1 MKKIHTIC
9 LCAFLLTCGGC
20 ANQQPS
26 QKMEEEEPS
35 SVEVTEMEEDTAAL
49 QTVSEKDDIWYD
61 GEIPF
66 VFDAFKKY
74 PITKIKLSELA
85 DPEYIALETNDS
97 VLLSLKG
104 TCKGNEFLFTDKY
117 IYFEDRAS
125 EIYIFT
131 RKGKFVRMINRRGG
145 GPEEYS
151 HIGSFAADP
160 KHKEI
165 FIQDYYRAAEPIKK
179 KGQKRK
185 SGRTYVYDM
194 QGKYKRHFNNGATEI
209 AILNDS
215 LLLNFFQFNPG
226 GPRYSV
232 IRKSDGSEVKK
243 LPIRFPTKLPHDIHG
258 RLQYGKLITSPKGA
272 FMSHMGN
279 DTVFEIMRDDLSVRP
294 RIIDKSNYPT
304 TFAQAHPTLETS
316 RYLIFYILCSH
327 NYEPHVDQH
336 FYIYDKKERQIYQMK
351 DYDGNSY
358 WVLMDDYPHVT
369 NWSKIQN
376 PNMAVRVRYIYA
388 ILQGEG
394 KHGDKAINDLANSL
408 TEDDNPI
415 LQVMNFHDVES
426 VKR

>member
-1 MKKIHTIC
+1 MNY
-9 LCAFLLTCGGC
+9 FL
-20 ANQQPS
+20 
-26 QKMEEEEPS
+26 
-35 SVEVTEMEEDTAAL
+35 
-49 QTVSEKDDIWYD
+49 
-61 GEIPF
+61 
-66 VFDAFKKY
+66 
-74 PITKIKLSELA
+74 
-85 DPEYIALETNDS
+85 
-97 VLLSLKG
+97 
-104 TCKGNEFLFTDKY
+104 
-117 IYFEDRAS
+117 
-125 EIYIFT
+125 
-131 RKGKFVRMINRRGG
+131 
-145 GPEEYS
+145 
-151 HIGSFAADP
+151 
-160 KHKEI
+160 
-165 FIQDYYRAAEPIKK
+165 
-179 KGQKRK
+179 
-185 SGRTYVYDM
+185 
-194 QGKYKRHFNNGATEI
+194 
-209 AILNDS
+209 
-215 LLLNFFQFNPG
+215 FNPG

-232 IRKSDGSEVKK
+232 VRKSDGSEVKK